1 MKKNRKILALL
12 LAAVLLIGAAACGQV
27 PANNG
32 SNAANNGNSA
42 PANNGGGNEVP
53 ANNSN
58 NTVPAGTVE
67 KNGDIYILFTSDV
80 HCGIDEGFGY
90 AGLAQIRRNLVDQGY
105 TTILVDDGDAIQGE
119 SVGMLTTGEAI
130 IDLMNAMKYDVAIPG
145 NHEFDYGMERFLEL
159 TEKADFPYISC
170 NFNKEGKLIFKPY
183 TIIEAAGKKI
193 AFVGVTTPD
202 TLVQSTPA
210 YFQDENGNFI
220 YGFMQDETGETL
232 YKAVQDAVDAA
243 RAEGADYVYIIG
255 HMGMAGLDNV
265 WDYSGI
271 IANTNGIDVFLDGH
285 SHDTEQ
291 VVMKNKDGRNVVRSA
306 VGTKLSCIGYSHI
319 SADKG
324 IVETSIWSWPNAQS
338 MPEVLGIKNDMS
350 RKVAE
355 TLAELEETM
364 GQVVA
369 KSNVLLTINDPEA
382 KDNSGNPIRMV
393 RRAETNMADLC
404 ADAFRIAGKADIG
417 MLGGGGVRANIA
429 KGDITY
435 GDIMKVFPYG
445 NYLTVIE
452 ATGQQIL
459 DALEWGVQ
467 REPDEFGGFLQV
479 SGMTYE
485 IDTTIPSG
493 CKSDANN
500 MQTEIVGERR
510 VKNVKV
516 GGEALDPARTYTVA
530 GPDYVLTGNGDGMTA
545 FNGARVLQNS
555 VKLDVQLLIEYIT
568 DTLGGEVGGQYLD
581 LTGEDRIIIH

>member
-1 MKKNRKILALL
+1 MKKYKRIITILLT
-12 LAAVLLIGAAACGQV
+12 AVLLISAAACGQV

-32 SNAANNGNSA
+32 GNAANNS
-42 PANNGGGNEVP
+42 NNVP
-53 ANNSN
+53 ANNSGSSEPEN
-58 NTVPAGTVE
+58 NIVPADKVE

-90 AGLAQIRRNLVDQGY
+90 AGLAQIRQNLENQGY
-105 TTILVDDGDAIQGE
+105 TTILVDDGDSIQGE
-119 SVGMLTTGEAI
+119 SVGTLTKGEAI

-210 YFQDENGNFI
+210 YFQDDNGNFI

-243 RAEGADYVYIIG
+243 RAEGADYVYTMG

-291 VVMKNKDGRNVVRSA
+291 VVMKNKDGKNVVRSA

-319 SADKG
+319 SVDKG
-324 IVETSIWSWPNAQS
+324 IVETNIWSWPNARS
-338 MPEVLGIKNDMS
+338 MPQVLGIDNEIS
-350 RKVAE
+350 QKVAA
-355 TLAELEETM
+355 TMAEIEETM
-364 GQVVA
+364 SKVVA
-369 KSNVLLTINDPEA
+369 KTNVLLTINDPEA
-382 KDNSGNPIRMV
+382 KDSSGNPIRMV
-393 RRAETNMADLC
+393 RRAETNLADLC
-404 ADAFRIAGKADIG
+404 ADAFRTAGRADIG
-417 MLGGGGVRANIA
+417 MLGGGGIRADIA

-452 ATGQQIL
+452 VTGQQIL

-479 SGMTYE
+479 SGLSYE
-485 IDTTIPSG
+485 VDVSVPSG
-493 CKSDANN
+493 CRADANN
-500 MQTEIVGERR
+500 MQTEIVGARR

-516 GGEALDPARTYTVA
+516 GSEPLDPARLYTVA
-530 GPDYVLTGNGDGMTA
+530 GPNYVMTGNGDGMTA
-545 FNGARVLQNS
+545 FNGAKVLQDS
-555 VKLDVQLLIEYIT
+555 VKLDVQLLIEYII
-568 DTLGGEVGGQYLD
+568 DTLGGEVGGEYME
-581 LTGEDRIIIH
+581 LTGADRIIVH